1 MSPTTVFPA
10 AAKCMSSNGGPF
22 WDWPPSTPDINA
34 RQLFLTLPFN
44 MPTTPLHLQSERSPL
59 RFDIL
64 LLMDLCYNKSNN
76 SCFLC
81 CRGESCYSMLL
92 GMCRRDLVCISPH
105 CVLSLSVFISFCLLC
120 CILGKEVKI
129 AFALQVLYVGVYK
142 WHYKQ
147 ILLY

>member
-10 AAKCMSSNGGPF
+10 AAECMSSNRGPL

-34 RQLFLTLPFN
+34 LQLFLTLPFY
-44 MPTTPLHLQSERSPL
+44 MSTTPLHLQSERSQL
-59 RFDIL
+59 RCDIL
-64 LLMDLCYNKSNN
+64 LLLDLCYNKS
-76 SCFLC
+76 SDSFFLH
-81 CRGESCYSMLL
+81 CRCYSVLL
-92 GMCRRDLVCISPH
+92 GMCRRDLVHISPH
-105 CVLSLSVFISFCLLC
+105 GVLSLFISFCLLC
-120 CILGKEVKI
+120 CIPGKEVKI